1 MARYAQPSKSQ
12 HLVTD
17 PVYGSASKEQ
27 VQSGITT
34 GEFVLMEQTAH
45 AMENGRLVERK
56 IRRYVPKAQVER
68 RVKQNWLVVE
78 LGASEIADVATTPV
92 KRGPGRPPK
101 QDSE

>member
-1 MARYAQPSKSQ
+1 MARYHQPSKSQ

-17 PVYGSASKEQ
+17 PVYGAIPKEV
-27 VQSGITT
+27 VQEGIGT

-45 AMENGRLVERK
+45 AMENGKMVERN

-68 RVKQNWLVVE
+68 RLSQGWVLVE
-78 LGASEIADVATTPV
+78 LSASEMAAVAPTP

-101 QDSE
+101 QVEE